1 MAKKIITYDQVAEYA
16 KSLLEAGVE
25 PTTLGIYGKLDKKG
39 SLTTITKYLKQWL
52 ETTEAKQQQQE
63 QLPEVANL
71 PERIQEEFLM
81 LLNKIWIAS
90 NQTAIAEFD
99 KERESYKQE
108 IHSLTSEIEEYSQH
122 LSVKESEVE
131 ELENSIDTMNND
143 LSELSDK
150 HKALEKSH
158 NALLNEKNKLI
169 TSIESRDQKI
179 ASLGDIIEEKDK
191 QASVQEK
198 ALETINNNFNKLD
211 DKYEKLEKAHSLL
224 KDEKNKLN
232 ILNERQI
239 TRTEQLEQS
248 VLDKDKEL
256 SKLVKLESE
265 NEKFSLDLVKLEAT
279 TTEKDKIIDLLKKQ
293 VSTLN
298 KQFTA
303 LNKQISEQ
311 MKSIKPSNN

>member
-1 MAKKIITYDQVAEYA
+1 MAKKIITYEQVAEYA

-25 PTTLGIYGKLDKKG
+25 PTTLGIYGKFDKKG

-90 NQTAIAEFD
+90 NQTAIKEFD
-99 KERESYKQE
+99 TERESYKQD
-108 IHSLTSEIEEYSQH
+108 IQKLTSEIEDYSQH
-122 LSVKESEVE
+122 LAIKESEVD
-131 ELENSIDTMNND
+131 ELENSIDSINKD

-158 NALLNEKNKLI
+158 NSLFNEKNKL
-169 TSIESRDQKI
+169 TTLIESRDQKI
-179 ASLGDIIEEKDK
+179 ASLGDIINEKDK
-191 QASVQEK
+191 QASAQEK
-198 ALETINNNFNKLD
+198 ALVAINANFNKIS
-211 DKYEKLEKAHSLL
+211 DKHEKLEVAHNSL

-239 TRTEQLEQS
+239 TKSEQLKQS

-256 SKLVKLESE
+256 SKLAKLESE
-265 NEKFSLDLVKLEAT
+265 NEKTGLNLVKLEASS
-279 TTEKDKIIDLLKKQ
+279 TEKDKTIDLLKKQ
-293 VSTLN
+293 IAALN
-298 KQFTA
+298 KQFTT
-303 LNKQISEQ
+303 LNKQLSEQ
-311 MKSIKPSNN
+311 MKLIKPSK

>member
-131 ELENSIDTMNND
+131 ELENSKDTMNND

-150 HKALEKSH
+150 HKSLEKSH